1 MSCVKEGI
9 ISIFSFV
16 VKLVVSLFKG
26 IGLWF
31 LSIILGIY
39 RVLKSIVLGI
49 FYLVFKTS
57 IKQKLFMLLVVV
69 LLGGG
74 FVLSRINDLDA
85 KTLEHTDRETQL
97 GELIDLN
104 YQRLKDEEKYIILYD
119 QADYMVKMDLTTTN
133 IEILNKKTNITY
145 NTLASA
151 GSSEALKTPFTITYK
166 LKDSNSTQTLNAMN
180 QSVKEGSYEV
190 YEIDHGVR
198 VDYTIGDSKYS
209 LKDLPSFIAPDKFE
223 EKILNVVSEESKEL
237 INKYYKYSKD
247 RDVYYPSNPKSDSR
261 LVYEIIFYEGEYT
274 FEDLSDDIYK
284 YTGKDEAKHPK
295 GTFTFPIEYTF
306 ENGTLNVNVLF
317 QSALIPDEF
326 QVVTMDLLP
335 SFGATLNGESS
346 YALLPDGSGGI
357 VELNG
362 VKGTNNVY
370 IKSLYNNSEL
380 LESPVKRFD
389 ELATMPVYGMTSETQ
404 GFLAIVDQGAEKT
417 NLVLTVSNDENEPS
431 RIFPRIQNVDT
442 YNHDFYGDGSLTI
455 KYYSENKTSEYRIQY
470 HLLDESN
477 NDYFSMANLYREYLV
492 NTYGLTVQDDISSG
506 ILVDMIGGIKK
517 EQNVMGIQ
525 FDKVEYATTYQQV
538 IKILEELKTVKNL
551 TTVYTGWMNGGY
563 THDLPTQIK
572 YDQAAGGKSEF
583 ESLVSYL
590 NDNEV
595 NHYFDISFIETYR
608 KNDNGFRATE
618 HGITNVPN
626 EVLKRQDVKPNTLL
640 EDKTSLVKYF
650 VSPQYLNS
658 VVDRY
663 LKNQEFELS
672 GLSLRNIGSLYY
684 ANYGRKGVE
693 FTYAKQYVEE
703 ALQTLTEAGY
713 QLLMKDGYNYT
724 FPYSSYQTNIPL
736 ETTYNG
742 VIDYSIPFKQIA
754 YNGFFDYSGESVNI
768 ENATS
773 VEKNLLKAVE
783 FGMDVKYT
791 VSYEDSSF
799 FNNTDYTYY
808 YHTTFDDLK
817 DDIFETS
824 KVIEESKQ
832 VIGNGHIVGHERLMN
847 DVYRVTYENGKT
859 LIFNYNNEGVN
870 VGGKMIP
877 ALDYIVE

>member
-1 MSCVKEGI
+1 
-9 ISIFSFV
+9 
-16 VKLVVSLFKG
+16 
-26 IGLWF
+26 
-31 LSIILGIY
+31 
-39 RVLKSIVLGI
+39 
-49 FYLVFKTS
+49 
-57 IKQKLFMLLVVV
+57 
-69 LLGGG
+69 
-74 FVLSRINDLDA
+74 
-85 KTLEHTDRETQL
+85 
-97 GELIDLN
+97 
-104 YQRLKDEEKYIILYD
+104 
-119 QADYMVKMDLTTTN
+119 
-133 IEILNKKTNITY
+133 
-145 NTLASA
+145 
-151 GSSEALKTPFTITYK
+151 
-166 LKDSNSTQTLNAMN
+166 
-180 QSVKEGSYEV
+180 
-190 YEIDHGVR
+190 
-198 VDYTIGDSKYS
+198 
-209 LKDLPSFIAPDKFE
+209 
-223 EKILNVVSEESKEL
+223 
-237 INKYYKYSKD
+237 
-247 RDVYYPSNPKSDSR
+247 
-261 LVYEIIFYEGEYT
+261 
-274 FEDLSDDIYK
+274 
-284 YTGKDEAKHPK
+284 
-295 GTFTFPIEYTF
+295 
-306 ENGTLNVNVLF
+306 
-317 QSALIPDEF
+317 
-326 QVVTMDLLP
+326 
-335 SFGATLNGESS
+335 
-346 YALLPDGSGGI
+346 
-357 VELNG
+357 
-362 VKGTNNVY
+362 
-370 IKSLYNNSEL
+370 
-380 LESPVKRFD
+380 
-389 ELATMPVYGMTSETQ
+389 
-404 GFLAIVDQGAEKT
+404 
-417 NLVLTVSNDENEPS
+417 
-431 RIFPRIQNVDT
+431 
-442 YNHDFYGDGSLTI
+442 
-455 KYYSENKTSEYRIQY
+455 
-470 HLLDESN
+470 
-477 NDYFSMANLYREYLV
+477 MANLYREYLV